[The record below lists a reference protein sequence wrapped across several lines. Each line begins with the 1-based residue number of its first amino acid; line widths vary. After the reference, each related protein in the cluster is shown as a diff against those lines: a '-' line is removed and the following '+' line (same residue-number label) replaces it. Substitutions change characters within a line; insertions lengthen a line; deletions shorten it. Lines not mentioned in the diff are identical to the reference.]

1 MLFSVT
7 KSIVS
12 AVGKFPSA
20 GPGTW
25 VQTDAPINPGN
36 SGGPLLNTRGE
47 VIGINTQKL
56 IKKVD
61 RFAVTK
67 NNVTGI
73 GFALS
78 AGDLLEVLHH
88 FYPSVAAAIPLSSS
102 PVPESFGTLIITS
115 DPDGAEIYLDGK
127 FVGNVPATLKL
138 ATGSHVVRA
147 KSPGRADWER
157 TIEILKDSQATLKAN
172 FP

>member
-56 IKKVD
+56 IKQ
-61 RFAVTK
+61 
-67 NNVTGI
+67 NVTGI